1 MAATAGMGIGQLLRE
16 GMAKLKADMGSARE
30 KTEEGLLVCPTHDDV
45 AVLAPMRDVGDLDAE
60 GRRKSELQ
68 AWRGGE
74 WHSGRWGS
82 PGR

>member
-45 AVLAPMRDVGDLDAE
+45 AV
-60 GRRKSELQ
+60 Q
-68 AWRGGE
+68 A
-74 WHSGRWGS
+74 
-82 PGR
+82 